1 MPQPI
6 SSQQLIENHGVIG
19 NMRSAALVSIEGTID
34 FFCYPRFDS
43 PTVFAALLDPDKGG
57 SFEVVP
63 EMESMRCKQL
73 YLPDTN
79 ILLTRY
85 LSENGVA
92 ELTDFMPVERPS
104 QAPGKDEPAYAHQI
118 LRMIRVIKG
127 VVRFRVRCAPRF
139 DYARSGHRVCQ
150 EEESICFHP
159 DVASC
164 GSMSLY
170 ATVPLTVDGLDA
182 TADFTLSA
190 GEKACFAF
198 GAVKQEE
205 RSPAR
210 LLEPEATERCFQLS
224 TEYWRAWIK
233 QSTYKGRWREIV
245 HRSALVLKLLS
256 SHEHGPTVAAVTFGL
271 PEQAGGVRNWD
282 YRYTW
287 LRDSSFSLYALV
299 RLGFSSEVRA
309 YTLWLRKLTD
319 DLDTETHENGPLRVL
334 YRMDLGLDLEETELD
349 HLAGY
354 RGSRPVRIGNSA
366 NSQLQLDIYGEVMDA
381 VYLSNK
387 YSDGI
392 PKEGWRRIIRLM
404 DWLRANWKRPD
415 EGIWE
420 VRGGRKHLLHSRLMC
435 WVAFDRVIRLAD
447 KRSLDAPLKE
457 WFDTRREIDNDI
469 YDNFWDEELQSY
481 VQVQGEKT
489 LDAAL
494 LLMPLLRY
502 ISPTDPRWLSTLRRI
517 QEGLSEDSLVF
528 RYAPGTDGLE
538 GAEGSFTACS
548 FWLVECL
555 ARAGELDKARL
566 LFDKML
572 GYANHLGLYSEQL
585 GSSGEH
591 LGNTPQALT
600 HLALISAATYLD
612 RALDGTKEVWA

>member
-1 MPQPI
+1 MPQTT

-19 NMRSAALVSIEGTID
+19 NMRSAALVSIHGTID

-43 PTVFAALLDPDKGG
+43 PTVFAALLDSDKGG
-57 SFEVVP
+57 FFEVVP
-63 EMESMRCKQL
+63 EMENLRCKQL

-79 ILLTRY
+79 ILLTRF
-85 LSENGVA
+85 LSDEGVA

-104 QAPGKDEPAYAHQI
+104 GAPGQDEPAYAHQI
-118 LRMIRVIKG
+118 LRMVRVIKG
-127 VVRFRVRCAPRF
+127 TVRFHVRCAPRF
-139 DYARSGHRVCQ
+139 DYARATHRVCH
-150 EEESICFHP
+150 EEKSICFYP
-159 DVASC
+159 EAGPC
-164 GSMSLY
+164 GSMSLH
-170 ATVPLTVDGLDA
+170 ATVPLTIDGLDA
-182 TADFTLSA
+182 AADFTLSA
-190 GEKACFAF
+190 GESACFAF
-198 GAVKQEE
+198 GALKEE
-205 RSPAR
+205 ETSPAQ
-210 LLEPEATERCFQLS
+210 LLEPEATERCFQL
-224 TEYWRAWIK
+224 TTHYWRAWIK
-233 QSTYKGRWREIV
+233 QSTYKGRWREMV
-245 HRSALVLKLLS
+245 NRSALVLKLLF
-256 SHEHGPTVAAVTFGL
+256 SHEHGITVAAVTFGL
-271 PEQAGGVRNWD
+271 PEQLGGARNWD

-299 RLGFSSEVRA
+299 RLGLSSEVRA
-309 YTLWLRKLTD
+309 YTLWLRKLTE
-319 DLDTETHENGPLRVL
+319 DLDTETNENGPLRVL
-334 YRMDLGLDLEETELD
+334 YRVDLGLDLEETELD

-354 RGSRPVRIGNSA
+354 QGSRPVRIGNSA

-457 WFDTRREIDNDI
+457 WLDTRREIDNDI
-469 YDNFWDEELQSY
+469 YENFWDEELESY
-481 VQVQGEKT
+481 VQVQGEKN

-494 LLMPLLRY
+494 LLMPMLRY

-517 QEGLSEDSLVF
+517 EEQLSEDSLVF
-528 RYAPGTDGLE
+528 RYASGTDGME
-538 GAEGSFTACS
+538 GTEGSFTACS

-612 RALDGTKEVWA
+612 RALDGTKEIWA

>member
-1 MPQPI
+1 MPPATSPHQR
-6 SSQQLIENHGVIG
+6 IENHGVIG
-19 NMRSAALVSIEGTID
+19 NMRSAALVSTHGTID

-43 PTVFAALLDPDKGG
+43 PTVFAALLDPAGG
-57 SFEVVP
+57 GFFEVVP
-63 EMESMRCKQL
+63 EMNDLRCKQL

-85 LSENGVA
+85 LSEDGVA

-104 QAPGKDEPAYAHQI
+104 GSPGQQEPAYAHQI

-127 VVRFRVRCAPRF
+127 SVRFRVRCAPRF
-139 DYARSGHRVCQ
+139 NYARATHQVCQ
-150 EEESICFHP
+150 EEKAICFYP
-159 DVASC
+159 ES
-164 GSMSLY
+164 GLGESMSLH
-170 ATVPLTVDGLDA
+170 ATVPLNIDGPDA
-182 TADFTLSA
+182 IADFTLSA
-190 GEKACFAF
+190 GSSASFAF
-198 GAVKQEE
+198 GALKPEE
-205 RSPAR
+205 TSPAQ
-210 LLEPEATERCFQLS
+210 LLEPEAMERCFQL
-224 TEYWRAWIK
+224 TTQYWRAWIK

-245 HRSALVLKLLS
+245 NRSALVLKLLS

-271 PEQAGGVRNWD
+271 PEHTGGVRNWD

-287 LRDSSFSLYALV
+287 LRDSSFTLYALV
-299 RLGFSSEVRA
+299 RLGFFSEVRA

-319 DLDTETHENGPLRVL
+319 NLDTETSENGPLRVL
-334 YRMDLGLDLEETELD
+334 YRVDHGLDLEETELE

-354 RGSRPVRIGNSA
+354 MGSRPVRIGNGA
-366 NSQLQLDIYGEVMDA
+366 NSQLQLDIYGEIMDA

-387 YSDGI
+387 YSDGM
-392 PKEGWRRIIRLM
+392 PKEGWRRVIRLM
-404 DWLRANWKRPD
+404 DWLRLNWQRPD

-420 VRGGRKHLLHSRLMC
+420 VRGGRKHLLHSRLMS
-435 WVAFDRVIRLAD
+435 WVAFDRAIRLSE
-447 KRSLDAPLKE
+447 KRSLDGPLQE
-457 WFDTRREIDNDI
+457 WLDTRRAIDNDI

-481 VQVQGEKT
+481 VPVQGGKT

-494 LLMPLLRY
+494 LLMPMLRY
-502 ISPTDPRWLSTLRRI
+502 ISPSDPRWLSTLQRI
-517 QEGLSEDSLVF
+517 EEQLSEDSLVF
-528 RYAPGTDGLE
+528 RYPPGLDGVE
-538 GAEGSFTACS
+538 GTEGSFTACS

-555 ARAGELDKARL
+555 ARSGQLDKARL

-585 GSSGEH
+585 GSNGEH

-612 RALDGTKEVWA
+612 RALDGTGEVWA